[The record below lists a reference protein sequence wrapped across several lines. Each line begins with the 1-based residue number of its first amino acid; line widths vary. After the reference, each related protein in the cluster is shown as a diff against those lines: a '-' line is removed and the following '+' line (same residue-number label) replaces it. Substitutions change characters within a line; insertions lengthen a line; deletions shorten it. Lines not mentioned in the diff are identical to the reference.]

1 MFYCI
6 LNIELIYEYNK
17 AYKRGIIMRERTC
30 CFTGH
35 RRIPAEYYGEITR
48 SLRSAII
55 SMICRG
61 VVYFETG
68 GALGFDTMAAQAIL
82 ELKVSYPQ
90 IKLILALPCKT
101 QANAWKEKD
110 RILYEKIKQSCDQY
124 IYISELYTAGCMHKR
139 NRWLVDSSK
148 YCICYLKQPS
158 GGTAYT
164 VDYAKRQGLTVLNLA
179 TE

>member
-1 MFYCI
+1 
-6 LNIELIYEYNK
+6 
-17 AYKRGIIMRERTC
+17 MRERTC

-35 RRIPAEYYGEITR
+35 RKIPMECYGEIER

-55 SMICRG
+55 AMVRQG

-82 ELKVSYPQ
+82 ELKASYPQ
-90 IKLILALPCKT
+90 IKLILALPCPT
-101 QANAWKEKD
+101 QANAWKEAD
-110 RILYEKIKQSCDQY
+110 RDLYKKIKRRCDQY
-124 IYISELYTAGCMHKR
+124 LYISEIYTTGCMHKR

-148 YCICYLKQPS
+148 YCICYLTHPS

-164 VDYAKRQGLTVLNLA
+164 VDYARRQGLTVLNLA
-179 TE
+179 AD